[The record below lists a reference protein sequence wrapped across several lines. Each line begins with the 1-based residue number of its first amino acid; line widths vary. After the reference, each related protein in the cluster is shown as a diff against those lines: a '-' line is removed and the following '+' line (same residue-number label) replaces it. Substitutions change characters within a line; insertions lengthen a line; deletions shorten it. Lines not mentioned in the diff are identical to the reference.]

1 MQLTS
6 RHIKLLKKLGHS
18 LNPVIMIADQGV
30 KASIIEATGEALRA
44 HELIKVKIRSEDRSS
59 RDRLLQDL
67 CEKTGATLISQI
79 GFTALLFKRNPPN
92 PRIDFKAQP

>member
-18 LNPVIMIADQGV
+18 LNPVIMIAEQGL
-30 KASIIEATGEALRA
+30 KDSILAATEDALRA
-44 HELIKVKIRSEDRSS
+44 HELIKVKIRTDDRSS
-59 RDRLLQDL
+59 RDTLIKDL

-79 GFTALLFKRNPPN
+79 GFTALIFKRNPPN
-92 PRIDFKAQP
+92 PRINFKASA